1 MTISQ
6 LDPLLALAAGI
17 ERLPGASEVASEIKR
32 LVSRAASP
40 SMAQNACEHIISM
53 CHPKAWGDRYVFAMT
68 DNEWQEFLSRLSD
81 TAAQCG
87 QAIFDIA
94 QNN

>member
-6 LDPLLALAAGI
+6 LDPLLALAASI
-17 ERLPGASEVASEIKR
+17 ERLPEASDVASEIKR
-32 LVSRAASP
+32 IVGRAASP

-53 CHPKAWGDRYVFAMT
+53 CNPKAWGDRYVSGMVNN
-68 DNEWQEFLSRLSD
+68 DWHQFLSKLSD

-87 QAIFDIA
+87 QAIFDAA
-94 QNN
+94 QRN

>member
-6 LDPLLALAAGI
+6 LDPLLALASSI
-17 ERLPGASEVASEIKR
+17 ESLPDASDVASEIKR
-32 LVSRAASP
+32 IVGKAATP

-53 CHPKAWGDRYVFAMT
+53 CNPKAWGDRYVSGMVN
-68 DNEWQEFLSRLSD
+68 NEWDQFLRRLSG

-87 QAIFDIA
+87 QAIFDAA
-94 QNN
+94 QSN

>member
-6 LDPLLALAAGI
+6 LDPLLALAASI
-17 ERLPGASEVASEIKR
+17 EHLPEASDVAYEIKR
-32 LVSRAASP
+32 IVSRAASP

-53 CHPKAWGDRYVFAMT
+53 CNPKAWGDRYVSGMVN
-68 DNEWQEFLSRLSD
+68 NEWHQFLSKLSD

-87 QAIFDIA
+87 QAIFDAA
-94 QNN
+94 QRN

>member
-6 LDPLLALAAGI
+6 LDPLLALAASI
-17 ERLPGASEVASEIKR
+17 ERFPDAYDVASEIKR
-32 LVSRAASP
+32 IVSRAASP

-53 CHPKAWGDRYVFAMT
+53 CNPKAWGDRYVSGMVN
-68 DNEWQEFLSRLSD
+68 NEWHQLLSRLSD

-87 QAIFDIA
+87 QAIFDAA
-94 QNN
+94 QRN